1 MDAKTVPESLPP
13 APDAGGPP
21 VFRWVPVRSLAAR
34 HRPRILGHLLAL
46 DERDRYLRFG
56 YIASDEQIAHYVEQ
70 INFARDEI
78 FGVFN
83 RRLELV
89 AMAHL
94 AYLSEGHGAVDSAEF
109 GVSVSARLRGRGIG
123 ARLFDHAVL
132 HARNRGVQSLQVHAL
147 SENAPMLHIA
157 REAGATVERSGGDAD
172 ATLKLPPEDL
182 GTRIEALVE
191 DGAAQ
196 IDYTLKSQARR
207 IDGLLHAV
215 AELSS
220 HIGKSGKVGSE

>member
-1 MDAKTVPESLPP
+1 
-13 APDAGGPP
+13 
-21 VFRWVPVRSLAAR
+21 VRSLAAR

>member
-1 MDAKTVPESLPP
+1 
-13 APDAGGPP
+13 
-21 VFRWVPVRSLAAR
+21 VRSLAAR

-94 AYLSEGHGAVDSAEF
+94 AYLSEGHGEVDSAEF